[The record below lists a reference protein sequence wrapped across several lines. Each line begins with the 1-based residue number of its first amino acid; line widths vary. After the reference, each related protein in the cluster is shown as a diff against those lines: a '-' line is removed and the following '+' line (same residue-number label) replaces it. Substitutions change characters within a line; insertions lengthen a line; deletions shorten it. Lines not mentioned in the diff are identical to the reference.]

1 MLNHFSGKDL
11 SISISTILSTSTAF
25 LTLFMLFN
33 EASNKE
39 NHDNQQLQE
48 LEGIL
53 GFITCVSDGLFQQVD
68 LISDIHGKGVILLQ
82 AQNLI
87 AYGKTVYSKMQNLN
101 SELKNISFHQYRS
114 KQSEHLKTALKS
126 VLTP

>member
-1 MLNHFSGKDL
+1 MLNHFSGKDF

-39 NHDNQQLQE
+39 NHDNQQFQE

-53 GFITCVSDGLFQQVD
+53 GFIICVSDSLFSASRSYFRYTRKKCNS
-68 LISDIHGKGVILLQ
+68 ITS
-82 AQNLI
+82 I
-87 AYGKTVYSKMQNLN
+87 AFNCVY
-101 SELKNISFHQYRS
+101 KNCVF
-114 KQSEHLKTALKS
+114 
-126 VLTP
+126 